1 MKEKVERMKRGGVEE
16 VKRTGENR
24 VVSGLDGGG
33 VVVVVW
39 YSVYSR
45 VCTRSSGRELES
57 AGCLESVQRV
67 RVSVYTVYR
76 VTSYGLCFAGLNAY
90 CLLTDSLSIHSIL

>member
-24 VVSGLDGGG
+24 QVSGLDGGVVV

-45 VCTRSSGRELES
+45 GVVVEGSW
-57 AGCLESVQRV
+57 RV
-67 RVSVYTVYR
+67 PGV
-76 VTSYGLCFAGLNAY
+76 
-90 CLLTDSLSIHSIL
+90 

>member
-1 MKEKVERMKRGGVEE
+1 MDGRECREIIGVKEGWSEIKSRENEE

-24 VVSGLDGGG
+24 QVSGLDGG

-45 VCTRSSGRELES
+45 ECGGRVRLES
-57 AGCLESVQRV
+57 AGCLRV
-67 RVSVYTVYR
+67 YN
-76 VTSYGLCFAGLNAY
+76 G
-90 CLLTDSLSIHSIL
+90 